1 MNYKNHEITTNNYGI
16 ETIDGLEV
24 FGSGNLELLV
34 KFNKNLAIYKF
45 TIYASRMS
53 CELQR
58 PAVKYTGINRHT
70 GKIHNFGSSIPTKKL
85 LKTYEGFNDGYDYT
99 LPFTIVDENE
109 IHNFKVAQ

>member
-1 MNYKNHEITTNNYGI
+1 MNYKNKEITVTNNHI

-24 FGSGNLELLV
+24 FGGGNLELLV

-45 TIYASRMS
+45 TIHASRT
-53 CELQR
+53 
-58 PAVKYTGINRHT
+58 AVEYTGINRHT

-99 LPFTIVDENE
+99 LPFTIVDENQ
-109 IHNFKVAQ
+109 IHNFKGDTDDRPRN